1 MGYLD
6 LLVPQESILRN
17 RQFVYLWSAQGLSQT
32 AQQATWFGML
42 VVVQE
47 TSRSS
52 AVLAAAILSTVLPG
66 VVVGL
71 IAGVVVDRSKKKN
84 VLVWTNLLRAVVI
97 LGYLFYP
104 ISLAVV
110 FAVNIMF
117 VAISQFFGPAEA
129 AAIPDLVRRRQ
140 LLGANTLF
148 NFTFTISQMIG
159 IVLLAPWMI
168 KFAGAPALFVIIAL
182 IYLVCSGLV
191 MLLPASQPPARGLDT
206 LRRET
211 LVADTKRDLGEAW
224 SFITTDR
231 QTWWSMVYLTTA
243 SAVIL
248 VMAMLVPG
256 YMDKVVGLQAVDAVF
271 LFAPTGVGVVLVSAV
286 LGRLAKKRR
295 LTSLSQ
301 VGLVV
306 AALAM
311 ITLGFV
317 DRIFLAILN
326 LPVGLELLPI
336 LVVVSAAFGVGFGL
350 INISSQTLLMT
361 RAPAPSRGRIFAMLL
376 MLGNM
381 AAVLPI
387 VFLGSIADFIGIN
400 NTIAI
405 VGVLVA
411 TVFLIS
417 KTGLARAEDP
427 APAKTGS

>member
-1 MGYLD
+1 
-6 LLVPQESILRN
+6 
-17 RQFVYLWSAQGLSQT
+17 
-32 AQQATWFGML
+32 ML

-411 TVFLIS
+411 TVFLIR

>member
-1 MGYLD
+1 
-6 LLVPQESILRN
+6 
-17 RQFVYLWSAQGLSQT
+17 
-32 AQQATWFGML
+32 ML

>member
-1 MGYLD
+1 
-6 LLVPQESILRN
+6 
-17 RQFVYLWSAQGLSQT
+17 
-32 AQQATWFGML
+32 ML

-84 VLVWTNLLRAVVI
+84 VLVWTNFLRAIVI

-110 FAVNIMF
+110 FAVNILF
-117 VAISQFFGPAEA
+117 VAISEFFGPAEA

-140 LLGANTLF
+140 LLAANTLF
-148 NFTFTISQMIG
+148 TFTFTISQMIG
-159 IVLLAPWMI
+159 IVLLAPWLI

-182 IYLVCSGLV
+182 MYLVCSGLV

-211 LVADTKRDLGEAW
+211 IVADTRRDLGEAW

-256 YMDKVVGLQAVDAVF
+256 YMDKVLGLQAVDAVF
-271 LFAPTGVGVVLVSAV
+271 LFAPTGIGVVLVSAV

-361 RAPAPSRGRIFAMLL
+361 RAPVHSRGRIFAMLL

-387 VFLGSIADFIGIN
+387 VFLGSIADLIGIN

-405 VGVLVA
+405 VGLLVA
-411 TVFLIS
+411 TVFLFG
-417 KTGLARAEDP
+417 KTGLARVEDP
-427 APAKTGS
+427 APAQTGS

>member
-6 LLVPQESILRN
+6 RLVPRESVLRN
-17 RQFVYLWSAQGLSQT
+17 RDFVYLWSAQGLSQT

-52 AVLAAAILSTVLPG
+52 AVLGAAILSTVLPG
-66 VVVGL
+66 VFVGL
-71 IAGVVVDRSKKKN
+71 LAGVVVDRSRKKRI
-84 VLVWTNLLRAVVI
+84 LVWTNLLRAVVI

-110 FAVNIMF
+110 FAVNIFF

-129 AAIPDLVRRRQ
+129 ATIPDLVKRRQ
-140 LLGANTLF
+140 LLVANTLF
-148 NFTFTISQMIG
+148 NFTFTMSQMIG
-159 IVLLAPWMI
+159 IVLLAPWII
-168 KFAGAPALFVIIAL
+168 KFVGAPALFVVIAL
-182 IYLVCSGLV
+182 IYLVCTGLV

-206 LRRET
+206 LRRDT

-224 SFITTDR
+224 GFISADP
-231 QTWWSMVYLTTA
+231 QTWWSMAYLTTG

-256 YMDKVVGLQAVDAVF
+256 YMDKVVGVQAVDAVF
-271 LFAPTGVGVVLVSAV
+271 LFAPTGVGIVLVSAV
-286 LGRLAKKRR
+286 LGRLARKRR
-295 LTSLSQ
+295 LTSLSH

-311 ITLGFV
+311 IMLGLV
-317 DRIFLAILN
+317 DRIYTSVLD
-326 LPVGLELLPI
+326 LPVGMQLLPI

-361 RAPAPSRGRIFAMLL
+361 RAPVQSRGRIFAVLL

-387 VFLGSIADFIGIN
+387 VFLGSIADFIGVN

-405 VGVLVA
+405 VGLVVA
-411 TVFLIS
+411 TVFFVG
-417 KTGLARAEDP
+417 KTGLAKSERP
-427 APAKTGS
+427 APAKTSS